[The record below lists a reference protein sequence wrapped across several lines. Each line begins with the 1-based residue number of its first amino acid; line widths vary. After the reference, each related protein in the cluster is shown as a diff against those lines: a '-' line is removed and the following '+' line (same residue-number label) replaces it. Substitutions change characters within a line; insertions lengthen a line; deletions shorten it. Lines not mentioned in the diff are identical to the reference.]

1 MQLICNCMVASI
13 CENIKICLVRMSQ
26 KEILTIK
33 NDLKCVYLTREN
45 YGVFYHDWGNYGRE
59 KYGGISPKPP
69 IFPGHNFTCDF
80 CFAKFFKIIYSFLS
94 VPDAFSITMIIIS
107 EDYFF
112 ILNFYSTV
120 FRQSILL
127 LHSLCNLACIA
138 QINS

>member
-1 MQLICNCMVASI
+1 MVASI
-13 CENIKICLVRMSQ
+13 CENMKICLVRMSQ
-26 KEILTIK
+26 KKMLTIK

-45 YGVFYHDWGNYGRE
+45 YGVFYHDWGNYGRGK

-80 CFAKFFKIIYSFLS
+80 CFAKFFKRIYLFLS

-107 EDYFF
+107 EDYYF